1 MSELDLD
8 VKLLREQAFKLSCHD
23 QFRLATF
30 IAENVGYVLA
40 PETPFTDEP
49 NIEDR
54 VARLEKTVAH
64 LCPDKSD
71 DV

>member
-1 MSELDLD
+1 MTEKLFD
-8 VKLLREQAFKLSCHD
+8 VDGIRILAFKLSCED

-40 PETPFTDEP
+40 PEPRFEDGPTL
-49 NIEDR
+49 EDR
-54 VARLEKTVAH
+54 LVKLEKTVAH